1 MLVENVNNFFLHFV
15 ILFTKRLFATVFS
28 EISEKDF
35 ILKKSELE
43 GKLKELKKKKP
54 TSVKRIDDDF
64 LKLASYFLV
73 NNEFLNKRKIN
84 YRTIGSVVVLVK

>member
-1 MLVENVNNFFLHFV
+1 M
-15 ILFTKRLFATVFS
+15 
-28 EISEKDF
+28 SEKDF
-35 ILKKSELE
+35 ILKKFELE

-73 NNEFLNKRKIN
+73 NNEFLNKRGHPPGNLSTSILKGFN
-84 YRTIGSVVVLVK
+84 GVCCLPDSYRKRLN

>member
-1 MLVENVNNFFLHFV
+1 M

-35 ILKKSELE
+35 ILKKFELE